1 MGNERAHEDV
11 AQACSEP
18 QSVRITASYH
28 EYSPPFAVE
37 PIIRRMLHTI
47 PEKYLNGLS
56 EIVLTNTAGM
66 SRERRRSVTRSR
78 KRKIR
83 MLDARGLYHPAGQR
97 GSAWIEIF
105 VDNVLKGWEKGWWLR
120 LRFLREGQ
128 IGDVFFHEVGHHIHY
143 TVRPEY
149 REKEDVADVWKV
161 KLDRNYRRVQHPLLG
176 LVMRALKL
184 PLGYILNKSL
194 SFERRKRWISQAEF
208 DERMKH
214 FRS

>member
-66 SRERRRSVTRSR
+66 SRERHRSVTRSR

-83 MLDARGLYHPAGQR
+83 MLDARGVVPPGGATR
-97 GSAWIEIF
+97 IC
-105 VDNVLKGWEKGWWLR
+105 
-120 LRFLREGQ
+120 
-128 IGDVFFHEVGHHIHY
+128 
-143 TVRPEY
+143 
-149 REKEDVADVWKV
+149 
-161 KLDRNYRRVQHPLLG
+161 LDRDLR
-176 LVMRALKL
+176 
-184 PLGYILNKSL
+184 
-194 SFERRKRWISQAEF
+194 
-208 DERMKH
+208 
-214 FRS
+214 